1 MGRSTSGPRREC
13 RLDGFVWAYW
23 SNQSTLLGG
32 KATTRHFEKDP
43 GSSRD
48 GNCISQQFV
57 FFEDNGTT
65 TMGQSRHGSSMLLN
79 ALSAMDGQI
88 RRARQSKKRQYLL

>member
-1 MGRSTSGPRREC
+1 MESTYRS
-13 RLDGFVWAYW
+13 VWAYW

-43 GSSRD
+43 GSSGD
-48 GNCISQQFV
+48 GICISPQFD

-65 TMGQSRHGSSMLLN
+65 TTGQSRHGSSMLLN
-79 ALSAMDGQI
+79 ALSPMDGQI
-88 RRARQSKKRQYLL
+88 RRQTVKEKTIFIIKKNTDT

>member
-1 MGRSTSGPRREC
+1 MESTYRS
-13 RLDGFVWAYW
+13 VWAYW

-43 GSSRD
+43 ESSRD
-48 GNCISQQFV
+48 GICISPQFD

-65 TMGQSRHGSSMLLN
+65 TTGQSRHGSSML
-79 ALSAMDGQI
+79 SMRYPRWMD
-88 RRARQSKKRQYLL
+88 R